1 MRGKLRN
8 MLKERGVHYEPKE
21 EDEDFDEEEGYE
33 TVEWRVCWHG
43 SVDWVGVKEFVA
55 LMWKAVSLM

>member
-1 MRGKLRN
+1 

-33 TVEWRVCWHG
+33 TMEWRVCWHING
-43 SVDWVGVKEFVA
+43 YELFLCQHKHREKRKG
-55 LMWKAVSLM
+55 

>member
-33 TVEWRVCWHG
+33 TVEWRVCWEEWYRRCKHLL
-43 SVDWVGVKEFVA
+43 A
-55 LMWKAVSLM
+55 ITTQ

>member
-21 EDEDFDEEEGYE
+21 DDEDFDEEEGYE

-43 SVDWVGVKEFVA
+43 NVNCVKG
-55 LMWKAVSLM
+55 LSH